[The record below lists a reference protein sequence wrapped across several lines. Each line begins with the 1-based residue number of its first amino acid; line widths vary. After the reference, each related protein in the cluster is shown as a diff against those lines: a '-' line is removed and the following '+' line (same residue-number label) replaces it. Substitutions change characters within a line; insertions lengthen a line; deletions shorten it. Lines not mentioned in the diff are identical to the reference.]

1 MLRVGQSVIFRRSLY
16 NFWFERADEMF
27 FSPVSALP
35 YHPPSLKL
43 QRHTQ
48 KRNTDMARLTIHTVE
63 SAPEKAKPRVE
74 AALKNNGFLPNL
86 IGVLANSPEA
96 LAFYQ
101 EVGKLNG
108 ETSLTAG
115 EREVVQILAAKINQC
130 GFCVAGHTKLA
141 TLKKLLKEE
150 EIQAVRAVAPIAD
163 AKLNA
168 LSDFTQQVMAQK
180 GNVSDEELKAF
191 FDAGYNQQQAVE
203 VVLGV
208 ALATLC
214 NYTNNLARTE
224 INPELQAFA

>member
-1 MLRVGQSVIFRRSLY
+1 
-16 NFWFERADEMF
+16 
-27 FSPVSALP
+27 
-35 YHPPSLKL
+35 
-43 QRHTQ
+43 
-48 KRNTDMARLTIHTVE
+48 MARLTIHTVE
-63 SAPEKAKPRVE
+63 TAPEKATPRVE
-74 AALKNNGFLPNL
+74 AALKANGFLPNL

-108 ETSLTAG
+108 ETSLTPG
-115 EREVVQILAAKINQC
+115 EREVVQILAAKINEC

-141 TLKKLLKEE
+141 TLKKLLTADQ
-150 EIQAVRAVAPIAD
+150 IAAVRAVSPIDD

-168 LSDFTQQVMAQK
+168 LSDFTQQVIAKK
-180 GNVSDEELKAF
+180 GNVSDDELQAF
-191 FDAGYNQQQAVE
+191 FAAGYNQQQAVE

-224 INPELQAFA
+224 INPELQAYA

>member
-1 MLRVGQSVIFRRSLY
+1 MLRIREFGIFRWPLY

-27 FSPVSALP
+27 FSPISALP
-35 YHPPSLKL
+35 YHPPSLNCNDTLK
-43 QRHTQ
+43 

-224 INPELQAFA
+224 INPELQAYA

>member
-1 MLRVGQSVIFRRSLY
+1 MLRVGLFSIFRRPLY
-16 NFWFERADEMF
+16 NFWFEYADEMF
-27 FSPVSALP
+27 FSPISALP
-35 YHPPSLKL
+35 YDPPSLTL

-224 INPELQAFA
+224 INPELQAYA

>member
-1 MLRVGQSVIFRRSLY
+1 
-16 NFWFERADEMF
+16 
-27 FSPVSALP
+27 
-35 YHPPSLKL
+35 
-43 QRHTQ
+43 
-48 KRNTDMARLTIHTVE
+48 MARLPVHTVE
-63 SAPEKAKPRVE
+63 TAPEAAKERVN
-74 AALKNNGFLPNL
+74 AALQANGFLPNL

-96 LAFYQ
+96 LTFYQ

-108 ETSLTAG
+108 NTTLTPG
-115 EREVVQILAAKINQC
+115 EREVVQIIAAKRNEC

-224 INPELQAFA
+224 INPELQAYA

>member
-1 MLRVGQSVIFRRSLY
+1 MLRVGESGIFRRPLY
-16 NFWFERADEMF
+16 NFWFERVDEMF
-27 FSPVSALP
+27 FSPISALP
-35 YHPPSLKL
+35 YHPPSLTL

-168 LSDFTQQVMAQK
+168 LSDFTQRVMAQK

-224 INPELQAFA
+224 INPELQAYA